1 MLHALPRLLSASV
14 RSALNPRAIRSSIVA
29 TALAATVAATLAC
42 GGCDRPSGAPAA
54 GTSATPPVDATKGA
68 ASSPSATPPTTPPTT
83 PPSTP
88 PSTPP
93 ATAPEIHATFV
104 HSTGTIRVRLA
115 SKEAPRL
122 TMSFINLAERGYF
135 NGRTWSDFSPV
146 VRQTGDPAPLYTLP
160 REFSPKLLLDVGGRL
175 CVSNTSDDHTARAKA
190 NRIFLTVK
198 EQDRWNLVYCVFGTI
213 TDGLEYARTMR
224 DGEVIDAVR
233 IEGDASALRAR
244 FAKELVEWNA
254 AIDAAPKRIAPAR

>member
-14 RSALNPRAIRSSIVA
+14 RSVLKPRAIRSSIVA
-29 TALAATVAATLAC
+29 TTLAATAAVILAC
-42 GGCDRPSGAPAA
+42 GGCDRPAVAPAS

-68 ASSPSATPPTTPPTT
+68 ASSPSATPPTP
-83 PPSTP
+83 PPSAP
-88 PSTPP
+88 PSIPP

-146 VRQTGDPAPLYTLP
+146 VRQTGDPEPLYTLP

-224 DGEVIDAVR
+224 DGEVIDSVR

-244 FAKELVEWNA
+244 FAKELVQWNA
-254 AIDAAPKRIAPAR
+254 AIDAAPRRVTPAR

>member
-29 TALAATVAATLAC
+29 TTLAATVAATLAC

-54 GTSATPPVDATKGA
+54 GTSATPP
-68 ASSPSATPPTTPPTT
+68 TTPPTT
-83 PPSTP
+83 A

-254 AIDAAPKRIAPAR
+254 AIDAAPTRVAPAR